1 MVAGDLEHPKPQ
13 SDLELV
19 AERAVKIG
27 YKARATQIRAD
38 AENISNPEIK
48 QALLRI
54 ADSYEHLARRLSK
67 G

>member
-1 MVAGDLEHPKPQ
+1 MGPKGR
-13 SDLELV
+13 EMYH
-19 AERAVKIG
+19 ERPSAIG
-27 YKARATQIRAD
+27 YQARATQIRAD
-38 AENISNPEIK
+38 AENISIPEIK

>member
-1 MVAGDLEHPKPQ
+1 MGPKGREMDHE
-13 SDLELV
+13 SRS
-19 AERAVKIG
+19 ATG

-48 QALLRI
+48 QTLLRI

>member
-1 MVAGDLEHPKPQ
+1 MGPKGR
-13 SDLELV
+13 ELDQKRPS
-19 AERAVKIG
+19 AIG

-54 ADSYEHLARRLSK
+54 ADSYEQLARRLSK